1 MMLALL
7 KALLLVLLVGLNAFF
22 VLAEYSLLRV
32 RRTRLEQLVS
42 EGDARARLIQKLW
55 ADPSQLF
62 SGIQLGITLA
72 SLLMGWLGE
81 YVVAQALVRLLA
93 AVHLQRHASVAIAH
107 ATAVTVAFLFVT
119 VLVMV
124 LGELV
129 PKTLAYE
136 RAESIALLLAAPV
149 TSFFRISKH
158 PVDILGRLSSGVLRR
173 LLRSGPSTPHG
184 TQMTPE
190 EVKLMV
196 SAIRKGGLLE
206 EEQEEM
212 IHSVFELDRVKVR
225 EIMVPWP
232 KVTCLPATSNL
243 GEILEEVAGDPHARI
258 PVYEGSPD
266 KIVGVLNTKDLLP
279 LVLERQQRGDS
290 RDAFFD
296 LRGLLHQP
304 MIVPENMSLTQLLE
318 EARPRRAQM
327 ALVVDEFGTFVGLV
341 TLDDVIEQIVGE
353 MEGDSDGDANAA
365 ERLSANVLMLD
376 GSIGLRQLAED
387 YGIELPRGAGY
398 ETLAG
403 FVLDQLGAVPRG
415 GETLVFESRR
425 YAVLAMDGRRIAR
438 VRVEKIPEPPLAH
451 PRAGLTAAPL
461 RHPQP

>member
-1 MMLALL
+1 MLIFL
-7 KALLLVLLVGLNAFF
+7 KALLLALLVGFNAFF
-22 VLAEYSLLRV
+22 VLAEYSLLRM
-32 RRTRLEQLVS
+32 RRTRLEQLVA
-42 EGDARARLIQKLW
+42 EGEVRARLIQGLL
-55 ADPSQLF
+55 ADTSLLF
-62 SGIQLGITLA
+62 SGIQLGVTLA

-81 YVVAQALVRLLA
+81 YVVAQALERMLTAVR
-93 AVHLQRHASVAIAH
+93 VQRYVSLAIAH
-107 ATAVTVAFLFVT
+107 ATAVSVAFVFVT

-136 RAESIALLLAAPV
+136 RSESVALLLAAPITWLFRV
-149 TSFFRISKH
+149 SKGPVQILDRIS
-158 PVDILGRLSSGVLRR
+158 SGLMR
-173 LLRSGPSTPHG
+173 LLRPEPTAPHA
-184 TQMTPE
+184 TQMTAE

-232 KVTCLPATSNL
+232 RVACLPATSNL
-243 GEILEEVAGDPHARI
+243 GEILEEVAGDLHARI

-266 KIVGVLNTKDLLP
+266 NILGVLHTKDLLP
-279 LVLERQQRGDS
+279 LVLERQHRGDS
-290 RDAFFD
+290 PDSFFD

-304 MIVPENMSLTQLLE
+304 MIVPETMSLTQLLE
-318 EARPRRAQM
+318 EARSRRAQM

-341 TLDDVIEQIVGE
+341 TLDDVVEQIVGE
-353 MEGDSDGDANAA
+353 MEGDSSGDSTTA
-365 ERLSANVLMLD
+365 ERRDANVLVLE
-376 GSIGLRQLAED
+376 GSVGLRQLADD

-403 FVLDQLGAVPRG
+403 FMLDRLGIVPRG
-415 GETLVFESRR
+415 GETFVFESRR
-425 YAVLAMDGRRIAR
+425 FTVVAMEGRRIAR
-438 VRVEKIPEPPLAH
+438 VRLEKIPEPASAR
-451 PRAGLTAAPL
+451 PRVGAPSAPF
-461 RHPQP
+461 RQQQRQ

>member
-1 MMLALL
+1 M
-7 KALLLVLLVGLNAFF
+7 VLLVGLNAFF

-32 RRTRLEQLVS
+32 RRTRLEQLVA
-42 EGDARARLIQKLW
+42 EGEARAGLIQGLL
-55 ADPSQLF
+55 ADTSLLF
-62 SGIQLGITLA
+62 SGIQLGVTLA

-81 YVVAQALVRLLA
+81 YVVAQALERLLA
-93 AVHLQRHASVAIAH
+93 AVHVQRYVSVAIAH
-107 ATAVTVAFLFVT
+107 ATAVTVAFVFVT

-136 RAESIALLLAAPV
+136 RAESVALLLAAPI
-149 TSFFRISKH
+149 TWFFRVSRQ
-158 PVDILGRLSSGVLRR
+158 PVDILDRLSSGLMR
-173 LLRSGPSTPHG
+173 LLRPEPATPHG
-184 TQMTPE
+184 TQLTPE

-232 KVTCLPATSNL
+232 KVTCLPVTSNL
-243 GEILEEVAGDPHARI
+243 GEILEEVAGDLHARI
-258 PVYEGSPD
+258 PIYDGSPD
-266 KIVGVLNTKDLLP
+266 NIVGVLNTKDLLP
-279 LVLERQQRGDS
+279 LVLERQHRGDPP
-290 RDAFFD
+290 DASFD
-296 LRGLLHQP
+296 LRGMLHQP
-304 MIVPENMSLTQLLE
+304 MIVPETMSLTQLLE

-353 MEGDSDGDANAA
+353 MEDESNSNGNAA
-365 ERLSANVLMLD
+365 ERLSAKILALD
-376 GSIGLRQLAED
+376 GSVTLRELAED

-403 FVLDQLGAVPRG
+403 FVLDQLGAIPRG
-415 GETLVFESRR
+415 GETFVFENRR
-425 YAVLAMDGRRIAR
+425 YTVIAMEGRRIAR
-438 VRVEKIPEPPLAH
+438 VRVEKIPELPLVH
-451 PRAGLTAAPL
+451 PRVGSPAAPS
-461 RHPQP
+461 RH

>member
-1 MMLALL
+1 MLAFF

-42 EGDARARLIQKLW
+42 EGEARARLIQRLW

-81 YVVAQALVRLLA
+81 YVVAQALQRLLA
-93 AVHLQRHASVAIAH
+93 AVHLPHYVSLAIAH
-107 ATAVTVAFLFVT
+107 ATAVGLAFVLVT

-124 LGELV
+124 FGELV

-136 RAESIALLLAAPV
+136 RAEFIALLLAAPV
-149 TSFFRISKH
+149 TWFFRISKH
-158 PVDILGRLSSGVLRR
+158 PVDILGRLSSGVTRR
-173 LLRSGPSTPHG
+173 LLRPDAAAPHV

-243 GEILEEVAGDPHARI
+243 SEILEEVAGDLHARI

-266 KIVGVLNTKDLLP
+266 NIVGVLNTKDLLP
-279 LVLERQQRGDS
+279 LVLERQHRGDPP
-290 RDAFFD
+290 DTVFD
-296 LRGLLHQP
+296 LRRLLHQP
-304 MIVPENMSLTQLLE
+304 MIVPETMSLTQLLE

-327 ALVVDEFGTFVGLV
+327 ALVVDEFGTYVGLV
-341 TLDDVIEQIVGE
+341 TLDDVVEQIVGQIE
-353 MEGDSDGDANAA
+353 SDSGAHAA
-365 ERLSANVLMLD
+365 QRLGANVLVLD
-376 GSIGLRQLAED
+376 GSIGLRQLGED
-387 YGIELPRGAGY
+387 YGIEVPRGAGY

-415 GETLVFESRR
+415 GETFVFENHR
-425 YAVLAMDGRRIAR
+425 YVVTAMEDRRIAR
-438 VRVEKIPEPPLAH
+438 VRVEKIPEPALAH
-451 PRAGLTAAPL
+451 PRAGPSTTPSL
-461 RHPQP
+461 RR

>member
-1 MMLALL
+1 MLVLL

-42 EGDARARLIQKLW
+42 EGEARARLIQGLW

-81 YVVAQALVRLLA
+81 YVVAQGLVRLLEA
-93 AVHLQRHASVAIAH
+93 AHLQRHVSLAIAH
-107 ATAVTVAFLFVT
+107 ATAVSVAFVFVT

-129 PKTLAYE
+129 PKMLAYE
-136 RAESIALLLAAPV
+136 RSEALALLLAPPI
-149 TSFFRISKH
+149 TWFFRISRR
-158 PVDILGRLSSGVLRR
+158 PVDILDRLSSGVMR
-173 LLRSGPSTPHG
+173 LLRPEPSAPHG

-196 SAIRKGGLLE
+196 SAIRQGGLLE

-232 KVTCLPATSNL
+232 KVTSLPVTSNL
-243 GEILEEVAGDPHARI
+243 GEILEKVAGDLHARI

-266 KIVGVLNTKDLLP
+266 NIVGVLNTKGLLP
-279 LVLERQQRGDS
+279 LVLERQHRGDS
-290 RDAFFD
+290 PNAVFD
-296 LRGLLHQP
+296 LRRLLHQP
-304 MIVPENMSLTQLLE
+304 MIVPETMSLTQLLE

-341 TLDDVIEQIVGE
+341 TLDDVVEQIVGE
-353 MEGDSDGDANAA
+353 IESDGGASAA
-365 ERLSANVLMLD
+365 QRLSANVLVLD
-376 GSIGLRQLAED
+376 GTIGLRQLAED

-403 FVLDQLGAVPRG
+403 FVLDQLGAVPWG
-415 GETLVFESRR
+415 GETFVFENRR
-425 YAVLAMDGRRIAR
+425 YSVVVMEDRRIAR
-438 VRVEKIPEPPLAH
+438 VRVEKIPEPALAH
-451 PRAGLTAAPL
+451 PRAAMPSPPL
-461 RHPQP
+461 RHQQL

>member
-1 MMLALL
+1 MLAFL
-7 KALLLVLLVGLNAFF
+7 KALLLVLLVSFNAFF

-42 EGDARARLIQKLW
+42 EGETRAGLIQALW

-81 YVVAQALVRLLA
+81 YVVAQGLVRLLE
-93 AVHLQRHASVAIAH
+93 AVHLQRHVSLAIAH
-107 ATAVTVAFLFVT
+107 ATAVSVAFLFVT

-129 PKTLAYE
+129 PKMLAYE
-136 RAESIALLLAAPV
+136 RAEGLALLLAAPI
-149 TSFFRISKH
+149 TWFFRISKR
-158 PVDILGRLSSGVLRR
+158 PVDILDRLSSGVMQ
-173 LLRSGPSTPHG
+173 LLRHEPPAPHR
-184 TQMTPE
+184 TQLTPE

-196 SAIRKGGLLE
+196 SAIRQGGLLE

-232 KVTCLPATSNL
+232 KVTRLPATSNL
-243 GEILEEVAGDPHARI
+243 GEILEKVAGDLHARI

-266 KIVGVLNTKDLLP
+266 NVKGLLNTKDLLP
-279 LVLERQQRGDS
+279 LILERQHRGDAP
-290 RDAFFD
+290 DAVFD
-296 LRGLLHQP
+296 LRRLLHQP
-304 MIVPENMSLTQLLE
+304 MIVPETMSLTQLLE

-341 TLDDVIEQIVGE
+341 TLDDVVEQIVGE
-353 MEGDSDGDANAA
+353 IESDGGANAA
-365 ERLSANVLMLD
+365 ERISANVMVLD

-387 YGIELPRGAGY
+387 YGIELPRGGGY

-415 GETLVFESRR
+415 GETFVFENHR
-425 YAVLAMDGRRIAR
+425 YAVIAMEGRRIAR
-438 VRVEKIPEPPLAH
+438 VRVEKIPEPALAH
-451 PRAGLTAAPL
+451 PRAAPAPAPV
-461 RHPQP
+461 RH